1 VRLLGLAWHDR
12 VVFGLLDLLVDGVV
26 RGLVATSASV
36 VSSTRVTGAAGSS
49 AAAGGAAAARPSGWR
64 AAGGGGGDV
73 ADGVM
78 TG

>member
-1 VRLLGLAWHDR
+1 
-12 VVFGLLDLLVDGVV
+12 
-26 RGLVATSASV
+26 VAP
-36 VSSTRVTGAAGSS
+36 AAG
-49 AAAGGAAAARPSGWR
+49 PSGWR